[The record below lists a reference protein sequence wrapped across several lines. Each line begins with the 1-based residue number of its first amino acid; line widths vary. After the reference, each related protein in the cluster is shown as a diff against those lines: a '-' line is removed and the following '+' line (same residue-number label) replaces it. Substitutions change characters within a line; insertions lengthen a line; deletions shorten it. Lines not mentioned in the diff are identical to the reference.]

1 MSAHI
6 RLNNVAGLRVIV
18 SVDGDASETEALRTT
33 IHEFRI
39 KSLNLDEVLIA
50 ILVLYMLE
58 RWYWAENHK
67 KLTSVYWPKTSTSS
81 YFVYS
86 KSVR

>member
-18 SVDGDASETEALRTT
+18 SVDGDASETETLRTT
-33 IHEFRI
+33 IHELRI
-39 KSLNLDEVLIA
+39 KSLNLDEILIA

-58 RWYWAENHK
+58 RWYWADKYK
-67 KLTSVYWPKTSTSS
+67 KRTSVYWPKTSTSS